1 MLMKRLPVQIT
12 VNGEAVRAE
21 FPAYTTL
28 LHALREMGYI
38 EVKNG
43 CEKGDCGSC
52 TVLLDG
58 TTVNSCLVLA
68 VQAHGREVTTVR
80 GLGTV
85 DSLHPLQKNFLEHD
99 AVQCGFCTP
108 GMLLSA
114 KALLDGNPSATR
126 EEISVGISGNLCRC
140 TGYVKIVD
148 AIEATAAELKEARG
162 GGAKKSAP
170 ATR

>member
-1 MLMKRLPVQIT
+1 MKRLPIQFT
-12 VNGEAVRAE
+12 VNGEEVRAE
-21 FPAYTTL
+21 FPTYTTL
-28 LHALREMGYI
+28 LQALREMGYV

-58 TTVNSCLVLA
+58 RTVNSCLVLA
-68 VQAHGREVTTVR
+68 VQVHGCEVTTVR

-85 DSLHPLQKNFLEHD
+85 DSLHPLQRNFIEHD

-114 KALLDGNPSATR
+114 KALLDGNPSPTR
-126 EEISVGISGNLCRC
+126 EEINVGISGNLCRC
-140 TGYVKIVD
+140 TGYVRIVN
-148 AIEATAAELKEARG
+148 AIEATAKDLKNE
-162 GGAKKSAP
+162 KKSHKK
-170 ATR
+170 TNR

>member
-1 MLMKRLPVQIT
+1 MLMKRLPVQFT
-12 VNGEAVRAE
+12 VNGEEVRAE
-21 FPAYTTL
+21 FPTYTTL
-28 LHALREMGYI
+28 LQALREMGYV

-58 TTVNSCLVLA
+58 RTVNSCLVLA

-85 DSLHPLQKNFLEHD
+85 DGLHPLQKNFVEHD

-114 KALLDGNPSATR
+114 KALLDGNPSPTR

-140 TGYVKIVD
+140 TGYVRIVD
-148 AIEATAAELKEARG
+148 AIEATAAELEGIRG
-162 GGAKKSAP
+162 SRTKKSAP
-170 ATR
+170 PPR

>member
-1 MLMKRLPVQIT
+1 MKRLPVQFT
-12 VNGEAVRAE
+12 VNGEEVRAE
-21 FPAYTTL
+21 FRTHTTL
-28 LHALREMGYI
+28 LQALREMGYI

-58 TTVNSCLVLA
+58 RTVNSCLVLA
-68 VQAHGREVTTVR
+68 VQAQGREVTTVR
-80 GLGTV
+80 GLGNV
-85 DSLHPLQKNFLEHD
+85 DSLHPLQRNFIDHD

-114 KALLDGNPSATR
+114 KALLDENPSPTR

-140 TGYVKIVD
+140 TGYVRIVD
-148 AIEATAAELKEARG
+148 AIEATATELKELRG
-162 GGAKKSAP
+162 SRGKKSAP
-170 ATR
+170 LAR